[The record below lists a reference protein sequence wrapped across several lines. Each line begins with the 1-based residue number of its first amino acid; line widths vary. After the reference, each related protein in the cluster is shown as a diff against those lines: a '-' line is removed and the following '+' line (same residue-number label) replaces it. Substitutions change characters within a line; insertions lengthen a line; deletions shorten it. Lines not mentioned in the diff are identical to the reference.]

1 MKSHALFQQYIWL
14 VNTIYRAGK
23 ISLEEINHKWLD
35 TDLSEGFP
43 LARSTFNRHKDAIE
57 DMFGI
62 YIECDKRDGFKYY
75 IGNAEVLEEDTI
87 QNWMLSTM
95 SVNSV
100 LAESKAVA
108 DRILLEQIP
117 SDGDA
122 LHIWI
127 DAMKR
132 GVQVIVTYHKYGS
145 DHETQMKIEPYC
157 VKLFKRRWYGLAN
170 SIKSDFCFTLA
181 FDRIKTIELT
191 DEKFEVAPDFDA
203 ETCFKECYGILRD
216 DDVPMQ
222 TVRIRAYG
230 DEVYYLRDLPL
241 HPSMKEVETAAE
253 WSDFEMQLR
262 PSSDFLTPLLS
273 RGALIKV
280 IEPQWLANE
289 IKRQHIE
296 AAERYK

>member
-23 ISLEEINHKWLD
+23 ISLEEINRKWLD
-35 TDLSEGFP
+35 TDLSEGLP

-145 DHETQMKIEPYC
+145 EHETQMKIEPYC

-203 ETCFKECYGILRD
+203 ETFFKECYGIFRD
-216 DDVPMQ
+216 DDVPVQ

-241 HPSMKEVETAAE
+241 HPSMKEVGTAAE

-280 IEPQWLANE
+280 IEPQWLADE

>member
-14 VNTIYRAGK
+14 VNTIYKAGK
-23 ISLEEINHKWLD
+23 ISLEEINRKWLD
-35 TDLSEGFP
+35 TDLSEGLP

-62 YIECDKRDGFKYY
+62 SIECDKRDGFKYY

-145 DHETQMKIEPYC
+145 DHETQMKIEP
-157 VKLFKRRWYGLAN
+157 
-170 SIKSDFCFTLA
+170 
-181 FDRIKTIELT
+181 
-191 DEKFEVAPDFDA
+191 
-203 ETCFKECYGILRD
+203 
-216 DDVPMQ
+216 
-222 TVRIRAYG
+222 
-230 DEVYYLRDLPL
+230 
-241 HPSMKEVETAAE
+241 TA
-253 WSDFEMQLR
+253 L
-262 PSSDFLTPLLS
+262 SSSNAAGMALQTPLRAIFVSLLPSTASRLS
-273 RGALIKV
+273 NSPTKNSR
-280 IEPQWLANE
+280 WLLTSMPKHASKSAMVYSE
-289 IKRQHIE
+289 TMTFPCRQC
-296 AAERYK
+296 ASVPTAMRFTTCATCPCTLQ

>member
-23 ISLEEINHKWLD
+23 ISLEEINRKWLD
-35 TDLSEGFP
+35 TDLSEGLP

>member
-23 ISLEEINHKWLD
+23 ISLEEINRKWLD
-35 TDLSEGFP
+35 TDLSEGLP

-170 SIKSDFCFTLA
+170 SIKSDFCFLPSTASRLSNSPTKNS
-181 FDRIKTIELT
+181 RWLLT
-191 DEKFEVAPDFDA
+191 SMPKHASKSAMVYS
-203 ETCFKECYGILRD
+203 ETMTFPCRQCAS
-216 DDVPMQ
+216 VP
-222 TVRIRAYG
+222 
-230 DEVYYLRDLPL
+230 
-241 HPSMKEVETAAE
+241 TAMRFTTCATC
-253 WSDFEMQLR
+253 
-262 PSSDFLTPLLS
+262 P
-273 RGALIKV
+273 
-280 IEPQWLANE
+280 
-289 IKRQHIE
+289 
-296 AAERYK
+296 

>member
-23 ISLEEINHKWLD
+23 ISLEEINRKWLD
-35 TDLSEGFP
+35 TDLSEGLP

-75 IGNAEVLEEDTI
+75 IGNTEVLEEDTI

-122 LHIWI
+122 LHVWI

-157 VKLFKRRWYGLAN
+157 VKLFKRR
-170 SIKSDFCFTLA
+170 
-181 FDRIKTIELT
+181 
-191 DEKFEVAPDFDA
+191 
-203 ETCFKECYGILRD
+203 
-216 DDVPMQ
+216 
-222 TVRIRAYG
+222 
-230 DEVYYLRDLPL
+230 
-241 HPSMKEVETAAE
+241 
-253 WSDFEMQLR
+253 
-262 PSSDFLTPLLS
+262 
-273 RGALIKV
+273 
-280 IEPQWLANE
+280 
-289 IKRQHIE
+289 
-296 AAERYK
+296 